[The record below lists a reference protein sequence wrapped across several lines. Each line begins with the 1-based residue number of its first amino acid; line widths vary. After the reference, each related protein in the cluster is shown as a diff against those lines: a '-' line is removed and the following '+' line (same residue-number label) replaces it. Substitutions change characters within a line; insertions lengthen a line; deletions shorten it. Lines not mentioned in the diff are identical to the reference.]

1 MFTTLSVF
9 SRSLCF
15 VSSAISPSIRSLS
28 LSQCLFL
35 SALPLHLSL
44 CLFPSLP
51 LYMPPL
57 LSVADFGLAKQKESE
72 FSVMQSTVGTLSYWC
87 PELVKNEPYTEKADI
102 WAAGCILYQM
112 ATLQVPFHTNNIL
125 ILAKKIA
132 EVNYPPIPEGHYS
145 ALLSSIVSRYV
156 LNPLIP

>member
-1 MFTTLSVF
+1 MVGEKDKLTISESANKTWSRRQPTSFLPHSLSMFTTLSVF

-72 FSVMQSTVGTLSYWC
+72 FSVMQSTVGTLSYWWWGTLL
-87 PELVKNEPYTEKADI
+87 PLNSADYI
-102 WAAGCILYQM
+102 IPLFLYY
-112 ATLQVPFHTNNIL
+112 PFQSL
-125 ILAKKIA
+125 FMFSSFVL
-132 EVNYPPIPEGHYS
+132 Y
-145 ALLSSIVSRYV
+145 LLP
-156 LNPLIP
+156 LNL